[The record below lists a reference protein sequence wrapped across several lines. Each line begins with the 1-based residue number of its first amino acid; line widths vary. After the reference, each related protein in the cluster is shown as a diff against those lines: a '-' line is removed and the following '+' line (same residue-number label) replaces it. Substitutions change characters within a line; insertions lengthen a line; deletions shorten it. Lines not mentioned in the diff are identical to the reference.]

1 MNLIKSIVRR
11 SFNWI
16 QIDPNLAARKLPGIY
31 YRSCNFC
38 GCKDMV
44 PFEFLYS
51 KKPRIPPRFPF
62 KIYGDSGLSNP
73 LSTRFLALQYLCCR
87 DCGLSFINPLPKFSD
102 INRHSFDGERN
113 IVAWKDEDWKE
124 YVADKLRFIET
135 YYEEVG
141 LENTRS
147 SGRVLDVSCGPGV
160 TIDWLKKEKGWNVT
174 GIDPD
179 LYSQRQARKLF
190 GLDIQNGL
198 IEDLEAP
205 EECFDWIIMDNSL
218 EHHFDP
224 LSALLCAFRFLRK
237 GGYLCIIVP
246 NADGLSTLYHE
257 GNMYWGHWFAYTPKT
272 LGLKLADIGYQ
283 MHGLIADQGGL
294 PPEKLRQGQVA
305 LSREQLDQLAVREFG
320 SNTLDYLKNHRCYA
334 DYFSLI
340 ATKPSDAA
348 VASPQEETLREIAQQ
363 STRERIENHR

>member
-1 MNLIKSIVRR
+1 M
-11 SFNWI
+11 
-16 QIDPNLAARKLPGIY
+16 
-31 YRSCNFC
+31 
-38 GCKDMV
+38 
-44 PFEFLYS
+44 
-51 KKPRIPPRFPF
+51 

-73 LSTRFLALQYLCCR
+73 FSTRFLALQYLRCKE
-87 DCGLSFINPLPKFSD
+87 CGLTFISPLPKFSD

-124 YVADKLRFIET
+124 YVTDKLRFIKT

-141 LENTRS
+141 LDEARYT
-147 SGRVLDVSCGPGV
+147 GRVLDVSCGPGV
-160 TIDWLKKEKGWNVT
+160 TIDWLKKERGWTVI

-179 LYSQRQARKLF
+179 LHSQRQARELF
-190 GLDIQNGL
+190 GLEIQNGL
-198 IEDLEAP
+198 IEDLDAT
-205 EECFDWIIMDNSL
+205 EETFDWIIMDNSL

-224 LSALLCAFRFLRK
+224 LSALLCAYRFLRK

-272 LGLKLADIGYQ
+272 LGLKLDDIGYHV
-283 MHGLIADQGGL
+283 HGLIADQGGL
-294 PPEKLRQGQVA
+294 PPEKLRQGQFE

-320 SNTLDYLKNHRCYA
+320 PNTLDYLKSHRCYA

-340 ATKPSDAA
+340 AIKPKEAPIR
-348 VASPQEETLREIAQQ
+348 SPQEETLREIARQ
-363 STRERIENHR
+363 STVERTQNQRQSMETVI

>member
-1 MNLIKSIVRR
+1 
-11 SFNWI
+11 
-16 QIDPNLAARKLPGIY
+16 
-31 YRSCNFC
+31 
-38 GCKDMV
+38 MV
-44 PFEFLYS
+44 PFEFSYS
-51 KKPRIPPRFPF
+51 KKPRVPPRFPL

-73 LSTRFLALQYLCCR
+73 LSTRFLALQYLRCR
-87 DCGLSFINPLPKFSD
+87 ECGLSFINPLPKFSD
-102 INRHSFDGERN
+102 INKHSFDGERN
-113 IVAWKDEDWKE
+113 IVAWKDEDWRE
-124 YVADKLRFIET
+124 YVADKLHFIET
-135 YYEEVG
+135 YYEEVE

-147 SGRVLDVSCGPGV
+147 TGSVLDVSCGPGV

-179 LYSQRQARKLF
+179 LYSQRQARELF

-198 IEDLEAP
+198 IEDLKAP
-205 EECFDWIIMDNSL
+205 EESFDWIIMDNSL

-224 LSALLCAFRFLRK
+224 LSALLRAFRFLRK

-283 MHGLIADQGGL
+283 VHGLIADQGGL
-294 PPEKLRQGQVA
+294 PPEKLRQGTVD
-305 LSREQLDQLAVREFG
+305 LPREQLDQLAVREFG
-320 SNTLDYLKNHRCYA
+320 PNTLDYLKNHRCYA

-340 ATKPSDAA
+340 AIKPNDAA
-348 VASPQEETLREIAQQ
+348 VASPKEEKLLEIAHQ
-363 STRERIENHR
+363 SIREQVENY